1 MILQQL
7 PAHQNV
13 EIIRTLA
20 ILTLALD
27 LAMGLALVTRAR
39 APAHQNVEIIRTQM
53 ISELSPLSGSV
64 DLFIFSRLS
73 TVTLAKPG

>member
-27 LAMGLALVTRAR
+27 LAMGLALVTLAR
-39 APAHQNVEIIRTQM
+39 ALA
-53 ISELSPLSGSV
+53 
-64 DLFIFSRLS
+64 
-73 TVTLAKPG
+73 TLATLANLVLATCLSQHPKLQH

>member
-13 EIIRTLA
+13 EIIRT

-73 TVTLAKPG
+73 TVTLAKLG